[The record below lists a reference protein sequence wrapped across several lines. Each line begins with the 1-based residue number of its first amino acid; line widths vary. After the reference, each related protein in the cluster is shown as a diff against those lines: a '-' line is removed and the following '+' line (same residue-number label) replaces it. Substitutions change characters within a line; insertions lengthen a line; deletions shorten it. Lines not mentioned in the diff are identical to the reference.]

1 MAGCARAVVAPP
13 PLSPRGRC
21 GPQPARPLYASGV
34 TTSSPPPDRPAAR
47 FRPSRH
53 RFEVPPEPG
62 PGAGSGG
69 GPGQE
74 VRRAPWDRGGV
85 AAFRPVQTGFLL
97 TVGVGIALLG
107 FYVLTNVGSLV
118 GWIVTAAFIAL
129 GLDPIVRWLESK
141 GLGRPLAAAIVILVL
156 ALGLTGF
163 ILLAVPRMVD
173 QAQQFV
179 ASVPATVESF
189 MNSALFRAV
198 NGRFD
203 IATAFEN
210 TTAAVQQRLSSDQDL
225 LGGIFG
231 SVVSVGAV
239 MINAV
244 TGTLIVM
251 ALTLYFL
258 FSLPTMK
265 AWGYRLAPAS
275 RRARVVQLGDQM
287 INGVGN
293 YVVGQACVAL
303 LNAAVAFT
311 LMLITG
317 VPYATLLVLCVA
329 LLAFIPLVGGVLAG
343 ITVTVVAS
351 LGGWDTA
358 LPYALCYFVYLQIE
372 AYFVS
377 PRIMARAVA
386 VPGAV
391 AVIAVV
397 AGGALWGVLG
407 ALIAIP
413 TAAAGLLLV
422 RELFVP
428 RQDAR

>member
-1 MAGCARAVVAPP
+1 MAAP
-13 PLSPRGRC
+13 
-21 GPQPARPLYASGV
+21 
-34 TTSSPPPDRPAAR
+34 
-47 FRPSRH
+47 
-53 RFEVPPEPG
+53 
-62 PGAGSGG
+62 
-69 GPGQE
+69 
-74 VRRAPWDRGGV
+74 
-85 AAFRPVQTGFLL
+85 FRPVQTGFLL

-141 GLGRPLAAAIVILVL
+141 GLRRPLAAGVVILVL
-156 ALGLTGF
+156 ALGITAF

-179 ASVPATVESF
+179 AGVPATVENF
-189 MNSALFRAV
+189 MNSTLFRAV

-210 TTAAVQQRLSSDQDL
+210 TTAALQQRLSSDQNL

-239 MINAV
+239 VVNAV

-303 LNAAVAFT
+303 LNATVAFT
-311 LMLITG
+311 LMLVTG
-317 VPYATLLVLCVA
+317 VPYATLLVLCVV

-343 ITVTVVAS
+343 ILVTVVAS

-428 RQDAR
+428 RQDGR